1 MVAALFIFAAMFIVI
16 AIVAAVYDANGY
28 VIVAPL
34 VFGFAL
40 LGLAIFKA
48 MRHEEEACHNK
59 GGAIQETGVV
69 YPITTYIQSGKVM
82 IPITTYVHETECV
95 IP

>member
-1 MVAALFIFAAMFIVI
+1 MVGVLFVLAVAFLII

-28 VIVAPL
+28 VIVVPL

-40 LGLAIFKA
+40 LGSAIFKA

-59 GGAIQETGVV
+59 GGTIQETGVV
-69 YPITTYIQSGKVM
+69 YPMTTYIKAGDVM
-82 IPITTYVHETECV
+82 IPITNYVHETECV